1 MSGRSDS
8 RPALVDAHAHF
19 DLLPDLDAGVEESV
33 SAGLEKM
40 LAVGVD
46 LASSRTATDLAARYE
61 QVWAS
66 VGVHPHDA
74 EKLDSA
80 ALEELKKLAGLP
92 RTVAIGETGLDFYRN
107 LSPPP
112 VQKEA
117 FHRQIELARE
127 TGLTLMVHTR
137 EAGAKTLGILK
148 DHAEGV
154 TVVLHCFSLAAQV
167 EECIRRGY
175 FMSVAG
181 NVTFKNATALKEA
194 VRLIP
199 PELLLTE
206 TDSPYL
212 APVPFRGKP
221 NRPALVRQVI
231 EEVSRLR
238 EEPIDELAACVSANF
253 DRAFKIID

>member
-19 DLLPDLDAGVEESV
+19 DLLPDLDAGVEESI

-40 LAVGVD
+40 LAVGID
-46 LASSRTATDLAARYE
+46 MASSRAAADLAARHE
-61 QVWAS
+61 KVWAS
-66 VGVHPHDA
+66 VGVHPHYA
-74 EKLDSA
+74 EKLDSTA
-80 ALEELKKLAGLP
+80 FEELRELAGLP

-107 LSPPP
+107 LSPPS
-112 VQKEA
+112 VQKDA

-137 EAGAKTLGILK
+137 EAGAKTLEILK
-148 DHAEGV
+148 DRAEGI
-154 TVVLHCFSLAAQV
+154 TVVLHCFSLVVQI

-181 NVTFKNATALKEA
+181 NVTFKNATALKAA

-212 APVPFRGKP
+212 APTPFRGKP

-238 EEPIDELAACVSANF
+238 DEPIDELAAYISANF
-253 DRAFKIID
+253 DRAFKIIH

>member
-1 MSGRSDS
+1 MSDRSDS
-8 RPALVDAHAHF
+8 RPLLVDAHAHF

-46 LASSRTATDLAARYE
+46 LASSRTAADLAARYK

-66 VGVHPHDA
+66 VGVHPHGA

-80 ALEELKKLAGLP
+80 TLEELRKLASLP

-137 EAGAKTLGILK
+137 EAGDKTLGILK
-148 DHAEGV
+148 DHAEGL
-154 TVVLHCFSLAAQV
+154 TVVLHCFSLAARID
-167 EECIRRGY
+167 ECIRRGY

-181 NVTFKNATALKEA
+181 NVTFKNAPGLKEA

-212 APVPFRGKP
+212 APEPFRGKP

-238 EEPIDELAACVSANF
+238 GEPIDELAARISDNF
-253 DRAFKIID
+253 GRAFKIID